1 MTGRLAAGASPSASR
16 PGPGARRDGI
26 GTALGRVG
34 LALAVAFGAIAGGAG
49 YWQVLRSTDLSRAPD
64 DAAVIAASRDI
75 VRGLIT
81 DRDGKQLAWNARD
94 THGEPYRVYASPALS
109 GVIGYA
115 STQWGTAGLERAW
128 NAELTGVQSADPL
141 YDLTR
146 KFRVG
151 GNDPEDLRTS
161 LVLSLQKTAVQ
172 LLGSDRGAVVMLDPR
187 TGEVLVMASTPD
199 FNASAIAD
207 PTTSARA
214 FAALQSNPADP
225 LLPRATQGTYVPGS
239 VFKIV
244 TAMAALSSGA
254 ISTST
259 TYSQQP
265 KAETTG
271 LLVDGYRVRDGHHP
285 ATDGTPVAF
294 DQAVE
299 VSCNIYFALTG
310 LRTGGQHL
318 LDTASSLGFGVR
330 LPFDLPTS
338 TSQVT
343 GGGGSFQGGFA
354 DEVELANAAYGQ
366 AETLVTPLQM
376 ALVAATVANGGV
388 LMTPQ
393 LVLSASGASGTT
405 TSQPEVWR
413 RVIPASVA
421 SEIRDAMVLAVNGPI
436 GRLFTAGAQV
446 AGLQVAGKSGTA
458 ELDPGVDPHSW
469 FIGFAPAGDAQV
481 AIAVIVE
488 HGGHGSARASP
499 IAGAML
505 RAWRAWAGQ

>member
-1 MTGRLAAGASPSASR
+1 VTSRSRPSAGVVASR
-16 PGPGARRDGI
+16 PGIGA
-26 GTALGRVG
+26 TLGRVG
-34 LALAVAFGAIAGGAG
+34 LALAVAFGAIAAGAG
-49 YWQVLRSTDLSRAPD
+49 YWQVVRSSDLSRAPT
-64 DAAVIAASRDI
+64 DAAVIAASRQV

-81 DRDGKQLAWNARD
+81 DRDGAKLAWNLRD
-94 THGEPYRVYASPALS
+94 KHGEPYRVYASPALS
-109 GVIGYA
+109 EVIGYA
-115 STQWGTAGLERAW
+115 ATQWGTAGLEQAW
-128 NAELTGVQSADPL
+128 NAELSGVRSADPL

-146 KFRVG
+146 KFRLG

-161 LVLSLQKTAVQ
+161 LVLSLQEKAVQ

-199 FNASAIAD
+199 FDASAVAN
-207 PTTSARA
+207 PATSAPA
-214 FAALQSNPADP
+214 FAALQADP
-225 LLPRATQGTYVPGS
+225 SHPLVPRATQGTYVPGS

-244 TAMAALSSGA
+244 TAMAALSNGA

-259 TYSQQP
+259 TYPEQP

-271 LLVDGYRVRDGHHP
+271 LLVDGYRVRDGHHR
-285 ATDGTPVAF
+285 ATDGTPVDF
-294 DQAVE
+294 DTAVE

-310 LRTGGQHL
+310 LRTGGRQL
-318 LDTASSLGFGVR
+318 LATASDLGFGAPLR
-330 LPFDLPTS
+330 FELPTS
-338 TSQVT
+338 PSQVT
-343 GGGGSFQGGFA
+343 GGGGSFEGGFA
-354 DEVELANAAYGQ
+354 DQVELANAAYGQ

-388 LMTPQ
+388 LMTPH
-393 LVLSASGASGTT
+393 LVLSASGAGGTT
-405 TSQPEVWR
+405 TIQPEVLR
-413 RVIPASVA
+413 RVVSASVA
-421 SEIRDAMVLAVNGPI
+421 NEIRDAMVLAVGGPI

-446 AGLQVAGKSGTA
+446 QGLQVAGKSGTA
-458 ELDPGVDPHSW
+458 ELDPGAAPHSW

-505 RAWRAWAGQ
+505 RAWRTWVGG